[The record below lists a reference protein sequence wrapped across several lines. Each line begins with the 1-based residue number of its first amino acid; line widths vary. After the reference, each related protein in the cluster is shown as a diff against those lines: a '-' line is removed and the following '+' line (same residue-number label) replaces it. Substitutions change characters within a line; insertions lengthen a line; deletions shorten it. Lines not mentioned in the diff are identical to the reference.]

1 MPVKADHI
9 AASTASDPVL
19 QQVLRRVWHGW
30 GDRCHDKG
38 LEPFYVRRNELSTS
52 SGCISWGNRVVIPV
66 RGEKQL
72 IEDLLTA
79 HPGVIRWKI
88 WRGATYG
95 GQGWI
100 QKLRIRSS
108 HAKYVNFIEL
118 HLRIPG
124 SGLKSAGP
132 AYMQTMQG
140 HLWDSYSAILKKK
153 AHMSVVWAY
162 VSLCLYLL
170 GCVLQGPLGWRYH
183 GLMAKERMR
192 FRNLNMTLLCLRSNK
207 GTLRLPSW
215 FFTILSSFITA
226 EGV

>member
-19 QQVLRRVWHGW
+19 QQVLRRVRHGW
-30 GDRCHDKG
+30 GDRCPDKG
-38 LEPFYVRRNELSTS
+38 LEPFYVRKNELSTN

-100 QKLRIRSS
+100 QKLKIRSS
-108 HAKYVNFIEL
+108 HAKYVTRRDVD
-118 HLRIPG
+118 HLLKRHDVPGRTNHDDDGDLPDSAMPAEKNLVPSTAEVEQASDVTKETSPEAGIP
-124 SGLKSAGP
+124 
-132 AYMQTMQG
+132 
-140 HLWDSYSAILKKK
+140 
-153 AHMSVVWAY
+153 
-162 VSLCLYLL
+162 
-170 GCVLQGPLGWRYH
+170 PLD
-183 GLMAKERMR
+183 
-192 FRNLNMTLLCLRSNK
+192 LRSDLRSSSTWR
-207 GTLRLPSW
+207 TL
-215 FFTILSSFITA
+215 
-226 EGV
+226 